1 MPNYQKPFLKWAGGK
16 TQILEDILK
25 TIPNEINNYH
35 EIFLGGGSVLLAVL
49 SRQKQN
55 QVTINGTIYASD
67 ANKGLITLYQDIQKN
82 HKKVY
87 VHLKHYWETYNAI
100 SGNIINRKPSTV
112 KEATTSKESYYYW
125 VRDRFNSMQQYT
137 PEYSAIFIFL
147 NKMGF
152 RGLYREGPN
161 GFNVPYGHY
170 KKTPTMITFEELA
183 SISELIKDVVFIH
196 QDCSESLKPPGDGDY
211 VYMDPPYV
219 PEKSTSFVGY
229 TQDGFPL
236 EKHKELFANILE
248 LKSKNIAFA
257 LSNSCVE
264 LVLKTLAS
272 CTIIKIHAKRA
283 IHSKNPGEKTK
294 EVIIT
299 N

>member
-1 MPNYQKPFLKWAGGK
+1 MQKPFLKWAGGK
-16 TQILEDILK
+16 TQILDEILK
-25 TIPNEINNYH
+25 TVPNEINNYH

-49 SRQKQN
+49 SLQKQN
-55 QVTINGTIYASD
+55 KLTINGTIYASD
-67 ANKGLITLYQDIQKN
+67 ANKGLITLYQNIQNSYKSLF
-82 HKKVY
+82 
-87 VHLKHYWETYNAI
+87 VHLKHYWETYHAI
-100 SGNIINRKPSTV
+100 SGNIINRKPSAIE
-112 KEATTSKESYYYW
+112 EAMTSKESYYYW
-125 VRDRFNSMQQYT
+125 IRNRFNSMEKYT
-137 PEYSAIFIFL
+137 TEYSAIFIFL

-170 KKTPTMITFEELA
+170 KKTPTMITSEELTT
-183 SISELIKDVVFIH
+183 ISELIKDVVFIH
-196 QDCSESLKPPGDGDY
+196 QDCSASLKKAVEGDY

-248 LKSKNIAFA
+248 LKSQNVDFA

-272 CTIIKIHAKRA
+272 CTIIEIKAKRA

>member
-1 MPNYQKPFLKWAGGK
+1 MQKPFLKWAGGK
-16 TQILEDILK
+16 TQILDEILK
-25 TIPNEINNYH
+25 TVPNEINNYH

-49 SRQKQN
+49 SLQKQN
-55 QVTINGTIYASD
+55 KLTINGTIYASD
-67 ANKGLITLYQDIQKN
+67 ANKGLITLYQNIQNSYKSLF
-82 HKKVY
+82 
-87 VHLKHYWETYNAI
+87 VHLKHYWETYHAI
-100 SGNIINRKPSTV
+100 SGNIINRKPTTIE
-112 KEATTSKESYYYW
+112 EAMTSKESYYYW
-125 VRDRFNSMQQYT
+125 IRDRFNSMEKYT
-137 PEYSAIFIFL
+137 TEYSAIFIFL

-170 KKTPTMITFEELA
+170 KKTPTMITLKEMTT
-183 SISELIKDVVFIH
+183 ISQLIKDVVFIH
-196 QDCSESLKPPGDGDY
+196 QDCSASLKKAVEGDY

-248 LKSKNIAFA
+248 LKSQNVDFA

-272 CTIIKIHAKRA
+272 CTIIEIKAKRA

>member
-1 MPNYQKPFLKWAGGK
+1 MQKPFLKWAGGK
-16 TQILEDILK
+16 TQILDEILK
-25 TIPNEINNYH
+25 TVPNEINNYH

-49 SRQKQN
+49 SLQKQN
-55 QVTINGTIYASD
+55 KLTINGTIYASD
-67 ANKGLITLYQDIQKN
+67 ANKGLITLYQNIQNSYKSLF
-82 HKKVY
+82 
-87 VHLKHYWETYNAI
+87 VHLKHYWETYHAI
-100 SGNIINRKPSTV
+100 SGNIINRKPSTIE
-112 KEATTSKESYYYW
+112 EAVTSKESYYYW
-125 VRDRFNSMQQYT
+125 IRNRFNSMEKYT
-137 PEYSAIFIFL
+137 TEYSAIFIFL

-170 KKTPTMITFEELA
+170 KKTPTMITSEELTT
-183 SISELIKDVVFIH
+183 ISELIKDVVFIH
-196 QDCSESLKPPGDGDY
+196 QDCSASLKKAVEGDY

-248 LKSKNIAFA
+248 LKSQNVDFA

-272 CTIIKIHAKRA
+272 CTIIEIKAKRA

>member
-1 MPNYQKPFLKWAGGK
+1 MQKPFLKWAGGK
-16 TQILEDILK
+16 TQILDEILK

-49 SRQKQN
+49 SLQKEN
-55 QVTINGTIYASD
+55 QIKINGTIYASD
-67 ANKGLITLYQDIQKN
+67 ANKGLITLYQNIQKN
-82 HKKVY
+82 NKKVY
-87 VHLKHYWETYNAI
+87 IHLKHYWETYDGI
-100 SGNIINRKPSTV
+100 SGNIINRKPSTIE
-112 KEATTSKESYYYW
+112 EAKTSKESYYYW
-125 VRDRFNSMQQYT
+125 VRDRFNSMEQYT
-137 PEYSAIFIFL
+137 YEHSAIFIFL

-161 GFNVPYGHY
+161 GFNVPFGHY
-170 KKTPTMITFEELA
+170 KKTPTMITLDELK
-183 SISELIKDVVFIH
+183 SISELIKDVVFTH
-196 QDCSESLKPPGDGDY
+196 QDCSESLKKAVEGDY

-248 LKSKNIAFA
+248 LKSQNIKFA
-257 LSNSCVE
+257 LSNSSVE

-272 CTIIKIHAKRA
+272 CTIIEIKAKRA

>member
-1 MPNYQKPFLKWAGGK
+1 MRDYQKPFLKWAGGK
-16 TQILEDILK
+16 TQILEEILK
-25 TIPNEINNYH
+25 TVPNNINNYH
-35 EIFLGGGSVLLAVL
+35 EIFLGGGSVLLAIL
-49 SRQKQN
+49 SLQKQN
-55 QVTINGTIYASD
+55 KITINGKIYASD
-67 ANKGLITLYQDIQKN
+67 ANEGLITLYKNIQTKP
-82 HKKVY
+82 KKVY
-87 VHLKHYWETYNAI
+87 VHLQHYWKVYDSITGTE
-100 SGNIINRKPSTV
+100 INRNPSTV
-112 KEATTSKESYYYW
+112 KEAITSKESYYYW
-125 VRDRFNSMQQYT
+125 VRNRFNTMEHYT

-170 KKTPTMITFEELA
+170 KKTPAMITFEELS
-183 SISELIKDVVFIH
+183 SISELINDVVFTH
-196 QDCSESLKPPGDGDY
+196 QDCITSLKNTDAGDY

-236 EKHKELFANILE
+236 EKHKELFTQTLE
-248 LKSKNIAFA
+248 LKSKHISFA

-264 LVLKTLAS
+264 LVLKSLAS
-272 CTIIKIHAKRA
+272 CTIVEIKAKRA

>member
-1 MPNYQKPFLKWAGGK
+1 MQKPFLKWAGGK
-16 TQILEDILK
+16 TQILDEILK
-25 TIPNEINNYH
+25 TVPNEINNYH

-49 SRQKQN
+49 SLQKQN
-55 QVTINGTIYASD
+55 EVKINGSIYASD
-67 ANKGLITLYQDIQKN
+67 ANKGLITLYQNIQNSYKSLF
-82 HKKVY
+82 
-87 VHLKHYWETYNAI
+87 VHLKHYWETYHAI
-100 SGNIINRKPSTV
+100 SGNIINRKPSTIE
-112 KEATTSKESYYYW
+112 EAVTSKESYYYW
-125 VRDRFNSMQQYT
+125 IRNRFNSMEKYT
-137 PEYSAIFIFL
+137 TEYSAIFIFL

-170 KKTPTMITFEELA
+170 KKTPTMITLKEMTT
-183 SISELIKDVVFIH
+183 ISSLIKDVVFIH
-196 QDCSESLKPPGDGDY
+196 QDCSASLKKAVEGDY

-248 LKSKNIAFA
+248 LKSQNVDFA

-272 CTIIKIHAKRA
+272 CTIIEIKAKRA